1 MDKKTQALLAS
12 YGRSVLSAAVAL
24 YLAGVTDPLDL
35 VWALAAGIL
44 PVGLRAIN
52 PKDPAFG
59 RVPSLSEVDQ
69 ALKSKSTAD
78 AVKAGNELAEMYG
91 KAVAAQ
97 VAKANAVKKPTSKSA
112 EKRVATQKTAAKKS
126 GGKTAP
132 RAE

>member
-69 ALKSKSTAD
+69 ALKYKSTAE
-78 AVKAGNELAEMYG
+78 ALKAGNELAEMYG

-97 VAKANAVKKPTSKSA
+97 VAKANAAKAPAKKP
-112 EKRVATQKTAAKKS
+112 AAPKAPVKKS